1 MRDEKT
7 CDGTV
12 DFLEELPLQEAFDR
26 EGSAPGGKDL
36 ALEGVRADVL

>member
-12 DFLEELPLQEAFDR
+12 DFLEELSLQEALDR
-26 EGSAPGGKDL
+26 EGRAPSGEDV
-36 ALEGVRADVL
+36 AIEGVRADVL